1 MRQKLSDFNHKI
13 LNTQNMSVLVFT
25 ENWDGKFKKLSFE
38 LVSYGAKV
46 AEMMNSS
53 VTALS
58 IGDVAEDELK
68 TLGGYGAKKIVSVSD
83 PKLKN
88 LDNQA
93 YASVIADIAARE
105 GAKVII
111 ISNNNTGKAIAPRL
125 SVRLKAGVGSG
136 ISKLPLTLEPF
147 TVYKRTYSGNA
158 YAHVV
163 IRSAIK
169 IITLAQN
176 SFDIAATSNNA
187 AIENVSVSLDGS
199 LVKTE
204 VSDIQKQTGKILLT
218 DAEVVV
224 SGGRGMKSPDN
235 WGPIVELAGLLG
247 AATACSR
254 PVSDEGWRP
263 HDEHTG
269 QTGKIIAPNLYIA
282 VGISGATQHLAGIS
296 SSKYIVA
303 INSDKDAPIFEAAQ
317 YGIVGDAQKIL
328 PKLVEAVKELKK

>member
-1 MRQKLSDFNHKI
+1 
-13 LNTQNMSVLVFT
+13 MSVLVYT

-38 LVSYGAKV
+38 LVSYAAGVAKMV
-46 AEMMNSS
+46 GTD
-53 VTALS
+53 VTVVS
-58 IGDVAEDELK
+58 IGKVDEPELK
-68 TLGGYGAKKIVSVSD
+68 KLGNYGASKIISVGNEQ
-83 PKLKN
+83 LATLN
-88 LDNQA
+88 NQA
-93 YASVIADIAARE
+93 YASVISEIALKENA
-105 GAKVII
+105 AILV

-136 ISKLPLTLEPF
+136 VSRLPLSLNPF

-158 YAHVV
+158 YAHLV
-163 IRSAIK
+163 IKSDIK
-169 IITLAQN
+169 ILTLAQN
-176 SFDIAATSNNA
+176 SFDLAETPGNTCT
-187 AIENVSVSLDGS
+187 IENLNISVDGS
-199 LVKTE
+199 LLKTAVKD
-204 VSDIQKQTGKILLT
+204 VQKQTGKILLT
-218 DAEVVV
+218 DADIVV

-235 WGPIVELAGLLG
+235 WDPLTELASLLG

-263 HDEHTG
+263 HEEHTG

-303 INSDKDAPIFEAAQ
+303 INTDKDAPIFEAAQ
-317 YGIVGDAQKIL
+317 YGIVGDAMKVL

>member
-1 MRQKLSDFNHKI
+1 
-13 LNTQNMSVLVFT
+13 MSVLVYT

-38 LVSYGAKV
+38 LVSYAAGVAKM
-46 AEMMNSS
+46 AGTS
-53 VTALS
+53 VTAVS
-58 IGDVAEDELK
+58 IGKVDDSELK
-68 TLGGYGAKKIVSVSD
+68 KLGNYGAVKIISITNDQLSA
-83 PKLKN
+83 
-88 LDNQA
+88 LDSQA
-93 YASVIADIAARE
+93 YAAAISE
-105 GAKVII
+105 VAAKENSKII
-111 ISNNNTGKAIAPRL
+111 IIANNNTGKAVAPRV

-136 ISKLPLTLEPF
+136 VSKLHLNLSPF

-163 IRSAIK
+163 IKSDVK

-176 SFDIAATSNNA
+176 SFDLVETPNTAVVENMSV
-187 AIENVSVSLDGS
+187 AIDGS
-199 LVKTE
+199 LLKTAVKD
-204 VSDIQKQTGKILLT
+204 VQKQSGKILLT
-218 DAEVVV
+218 DADIVV

-235 WGPIVELAGLLG
+235 WAPIVELAGLLG
-247 AATACSR
+247 GATACSR

-303 INSDKDAPIFEAAQ
+303 INTDKDAPIFEAAQ
-317 YGIVGDAQKIL
+317 YGIVGDAMKVL
-328 PKLVEAVKELKK
+328 PKLVAAVKEIKK